1 MATLIQSKQIEGVVT
16 APVITGEF
24 QVSGSSQ
31 FTGSLNISGDV
42 TSTGAFIGDGSQLT
56 FGGTGLVTGS
66 SQISFTGLSGLP
78 SGLVS
83 GSSQIDY
90 SSIQNTPT
98 FLPGDN
104 VTITSGSN
112 IITISSTGGGGGSNE
127 SLNSF
132 TASYYTDSASFDTRI
147 DGISAS
153 GSGANWNV
161 NLSNIPGGLVSGSS
175 QITFSQIDSIPSG
188 IISGSEQLPAGVVS
202 GSIQVL
208 GGTDIISGSQQIT
221 D

>member
-16 APVITGEF
+16 ASVVTGEF

-31 FTGSLNISGDV
+31 FTGSLSINGDV
-42 TSTGAFIGDGSQLT
+42 TVTGCTFIGDGSQLT

-83 GSSQIDY
+83 GSSQINY

-112 IITISSTGGGGGSNE
+112 IITISSLGGGGSND

-132 TASYYTDSASFDTRI
+132 TQHLIILIRQSFDTRI
-147 DGISAS
+147 DGINAS
-153 GSGANWNV
+153 GR
-161 NLSNIPGGLVSGSS
+161 GLIGM
-175 QITFSQIDSIPSG
+175 
-188 IISGSEQLPAGVVS
+188 
-202 GSIQVL
+202 
-208 GGTDIISGSQQIT
+208 
-221 D
+221 

>member
-1 MATLIQSKQIEGVVT
+1 M
-16 APVITGEF
+16 
-24 QVSGSSQ
+24 
-31 FTGSLNISGDV
+31 
-42 TSTGAFIGDGSQLT
+42 AFIGDGSQLT

-83 GSSQIDY
+83 GSSQINY

-112 IITISSTGGGGGSNE
+112 IITISSTGGGGSND

-132 TASYYTDSASFDTRI
+132 TAKSYYTDSVF
-147 DGISAS
+147 
-153 GSGANWNV
+153 
-161 NLSNIPGGLVSGSS
+161 
-175 QITFSQIDSIPSG
+175 
-188 IISGSEQLPAGVVS
+188 
-202 GSIQVL
+202 
-208 GGTDIISGSQQIT
+208 
-221 D
+221 